1 MLVSAQQSAQMQ
13 LVFLQHGFEQGD
25 ICATWIQ

>member
-1 MLVSAQQSAQMQ
+1 MVVSAQQSAQMQ